1 MYARSDSTGKAT
13 LNITGSGSL
22 DASGSSNGILVQS
35 NSGDATLTI
44 QNADVTAENS
54 SYSGDGVT
62 VRAGSSSSAS
72 LSVDGGSL
80 TATGTGVGSG
90 INFQFGN
97 GDSGTGTPAVT
108 VSGNAI
114 VRANG
119 GISDNSS
126 KDIQIGDGDDS
137 SGGIVFDG
145 DEGTVYGSVELQE
158 NLTIGE
164 GESLT
169 LANGASLNA
178 NNHNVIVD
186 GGTLDST
193 LATSLGDSVKY
204 TPTITTTS
212 PLSNGTVG
220 TYYSQ
225 TLTATGTGD
234 ITWSLAEGQFFA
246 CRFELER
253 KHRRNLRHPLRG
265 GHIQVHRDGRKRLWL
280 RQQGVEHYHQP
291 GYSFHHHPA
300 QQPKRD
306 RGQPCRL

>member
-35 NSGDATLTI
+35 NSSDATLTI

-169 LANGASLNA
+169 LANGAA
-178 NNHNVIVD
+178 
-186 GGTLDST
+186 
-193 LATSLGDSVKY
+193 
-204 TPTITTTS
+204 
-212 PLSNGTVG
+212 
-220 TYYSQ
+220 
-225 TLTATGTGD
+225 
-234 ITWSLAEGQFFA
+234 
-246 CRFELER
+246 
-253 KHRRNLRHPLRG
+253 
-265 GHIQVHRDGRKRLWL
+265 
-280 RQQGVEHYHQP
+280 
-291 GYSFHHHPA
+291 
-300 QQPKRD
+300 
-306 RGQPCRL
+306 